1 MAHREGTPQFSQPP
15 TGWRR
20 TLARLPIRM
29 FRAGLGPVF
38 GKRLLLLNHTGR
50 VSGRR
55 RQVVLEVVAHDS
67 RRGTWTVASGFGPGS
82 QWYRNLR
89 REPHTVIQYGKR
101 RHRVTASFLS
111 PDEGADVMAR
121 YESRHPLVARVLGVF
136 TALPTSGSE
145 ESFRE
150 AARSIPFV
158 RLDATR
164 RPGDQEERPV
174 AAADG

>member
-1 MAHREGTPQFSQPP
+1 MVDHDGTPQVSRPL

-20 TLARLPIRM
+20 ALARLPVHL

-38 GKRLLLLNHTGR
+38 GRRLLLLEHVGR

-67 RRGTWTVASGFGPGS
+67 CGSSWTVASGFGPGS

-89 REPHTVIQYGKR
+89 REPHTVIQVGRR
-101 RHRVTASFLS
+101 RHPVTARFLS
-111 PDEGADVMAR
+111 PDEGADIMAR
-121 YESRHPLVARVLGVF
+121 YESRHPVVSHVLGVF
-136 TALPTSGSE
+136 TALPTDGSE

-158 RLDATR
+158 RLDAPR
-164 RPGDQEERPV
+164 RPGDQEEGGT
-174 AAADG
+174 AEDG